1 VQGNTLIGGREEHS
15 INPSRPGLPA
25 TRRRLFATLSKPNCL
40 ARFGAFGTGLI
51 RKALIV
57 RTTSR
62 QGIPDAVQDIY
73 VKHRGGGTS
82 SLTLKSY
89 DQKRLSFQGTGKHVI
104 WLDEEPD
111 LGVYS
116 ECLLRTM
123 TTNGLVMCTFTP
135 MLGLSEV
142 VMNYLPEGRIP
153 L

>member
-1 VQGNTLIGGREEHS
+1 MEQNAMQMM
-15 INPSRPGLPA
+15 SRTVCDVSPA
-25 TRRRLFATLSKPNCL
+25 AH
-40 ARFGAFGTGLI
+40 
-51 RKALIV
+51 
-57 RTTSR
+57 TSW
-62 QGIPDAVQDIY
+62 
-73 VKHRGGGTS
+73 
-82 SLTLKSY
+82 LTLKSY